1 MKTGAIIL
9 AMETLGAAA
18 VSVGAGLISPPA
30 GIIVAGMFLL
40 VFAIAVE
47 RSRAQ

>member
-1 MKTGAIIL
+1 MNSAALIL
-9 AMETLGAAA
+9 AMELLGAAA
-18 VSVGAGLISPPA
+18 VSGGAGLIFPPA
-30 GIIVAGMFLL
+30 GIIAAGVFLL